1 MFLHPYG
8 GIDNYSDESTR
19 RNTRRNADSSSATL
33 DGGRV
38 RRDKIGTGTTA
49 SGINASM
56 GIPDGAD
63 NSSLLLQ
70 NVQSNLIQADA
81 SGGASTT
88 SKSREVN
95 SKMSLSGV
103 FTLFSNFV
111 QGNASTSNASSK
123 PQFKE
128 ERKGSASAR
137 VNDISQGSTFSSKAQ

>member
-38 RRDKIGTGTTA
+38 RRDKIGAGTAA
-49 SGINASM
+49 SGIGASM
-56 GIPDGAD
+56 GIHDGAD

-81 SGGASTT
+81 SGGVSTT

-95 SKMSLSGV
+95 SKLSLSGV

-111 QGNASTSNASSK
+111 
-123 PQFKE
+123 
-128 ERKGSASAR
+128 
-137 VNDISQGSTFSSKAQ
+137 